1 MDAGGSIP
9 STLTLLGKL
18 KCRGIASIEERQA
31 IIEQFGVEAA
41 PPVMVVTATETN
53 HGNAVNETGDRTND
67 EISNR

>member
-1 MDAGGSIP
+1 
-9 STLTLLGKL
+9 L